1 MSHEWYGYFTTFLK
15 IIRCWNRTKKT
26 DLVGVVSL
34 TPLNNF
40 MLVKLGSPPSSA
52 TWAAGTPGGRT
63 AQSGDGTNEGWSEGS
78 FGVAVFFGGEMETEG
93 EVALAQSNNNLFVVP
108 GPRLLNFDDSLA

>member
-1 MSHEWYGYFTTFLK
+1 MVWVFHHVFENNQMLEPDEQ
-15 IIRCWNRTKKT
+15 T

-78 FGVAVFFGGEMETEG
+78 FGVAVFWGERWKRKGKIYQFPLGSDTI
-93 EVALAQSNNNLFVVP
+93 
-108 GPRLLNFDDSLA
+108 R

>member
-1 MSHEWYGYFTTFLK
+1 MLEPDEQ
-15 IIRCWNRTKKT
+15 T

-40 MLVKLGSPPSSA
+40 MLVKLGSP
-52 TWAAGTPGGRT
+52 GTPGGRT

-78 FGVAVFFGGEMETEG
+78 FGVAVFGGERWKRKGKIYQFPLGSDTI
-93 EVALAQSNNNLFVVP
+93 
-108 GPRLLNFDDSLA
+108 R

>member
-1 MSHEWYGYFTTFLK
+1 MLEPDE
-15 IIRCWNRTKKT
+15 KT

-78 FGVAVFFGGEMETEG
+78 FGVAVFLGGEMETEG
-93 EVALAQSNNNLFVVP
+93 EDLPVSFGLRDYKVRHFGS
-108 GPRLLNFDDSLA
+108 SLGTVK